1 MLISLELCTSK
12 LILLDKKIQ
21 IYHVVL
27 MIDDTIKLVNVI
39 LIIST
44 KSHYQLQSGE
54 KSTLSFN
61 G

>member
-1 MLISLELCTSK
+1 
-12 LILLDKKIQ
+12 
-21 IYHVVL
+21 
-27 MIDDTIKLVNVI
+27 MIDDTIKLVNVII

-61 G
+61 GWKMQAKL